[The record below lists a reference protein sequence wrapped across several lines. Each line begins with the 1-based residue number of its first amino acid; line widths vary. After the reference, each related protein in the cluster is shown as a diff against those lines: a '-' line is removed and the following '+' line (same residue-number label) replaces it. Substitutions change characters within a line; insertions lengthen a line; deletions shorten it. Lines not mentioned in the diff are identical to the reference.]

1 MNARESG
8 SSVDSFSILQ
18 NASPFP
24 ESEGES
30 EEKKRARYV
39 LTSKIAERLVW
50 NTTMSGRMLQCGRT
64 PAPGHRV
71 VLVHNVETG
80 NYYRKNI
87 FNCGYVWL
95 CPACSARLTN
105 LRRYE
110 LSNIIERFDGTVLM
124 GAFTVG
130 HHAGDELTITKKIV
144 DRACGSIFSGTV
156 GQSLKKESDI
166 IGTIS
171 ANEVTWSI
179 DNGWHP
185 HRHVLFLFGHRL
197 SPDEIKAFEG
207 RVRER
212 YDKQVKKHHGYTVG
226 AFGANITEGTNKR
239 EISDYCFK
247 FGIAD
252 ELLSFQ
258 RKEPRGENGY
268 TPFEL
273 AGMYFETG
281 KMQYWALFADYIR
294 AFSGKSRVT
303 YSRGLRALLGLQEV
317 TDKALLVADVMV
329 SKEPPQF
336 LGGVTPEGDVY
347 GGAGGGDQTK
357 ETVIADFTRK
367 AVRVISEGGNWANIT
382 GICKGAHAYELSF
395 IEVGFLLAGLGLR
408 AVRYDNGVMGVFAS
422 DEPPPRPSR
431 AVIEQEEEV
440 VLFRSESERK

>member
-1 MNARESG
+1 MTAQVSMTG
-8 SSVDSFSILQ
+8 AASLGILQ
-18 NASPFP
+18 DASPFLCD
-24 ESEGES
+24 ESES

-39 LTSKIAERLVW
+39 LTSRIAERLVW
-50 NTTMSGRMLQCGRT
+50 NSTMSGRMLQCGRA

-71 VLVHNVETG
+71 ILVHNEI
-80 NYYRKNI
+80 NDKYYRKNI

-110 LSNIIERFDGTVLM
+110 LSSVIERFEGTVLM

-130 HHAGDELTITKKIV
+130 HHAGDELSITKKIV
-144 DRACGSIFSGTV
+144 DSACGSIFSGSV
-156 GQSLKKESDI
+156 GQRLKNESDN

-185 HRHVLFLFGHRL
+185 HRHVLFLFGHKL
-197 SPDEIKAFEG
+197 SKDEIRAFEE

-212 YDKQVKKHHGYTVG
+212 YDKQVKKNHGYTVG
-226 AFGANITEGTNKR
+226 EYGVNIAEGTNKR
-239 EISDYCFK
+239 EVSDYCFK
-247 FGIAD
+247 FGITD

-258 RKEPRGENGY
+258 RKEPRGANGY

-303 YSRGLRALLGLQEV
+303 YSRGLKALLGLKEI
-317 TDKALLVADVMV
+317 TDKALLVADEMV
-329 SKEPPQF
+329 AKEPPIPP
-336 LGGVTPEGDVY
+336 VPPEEYEPKGY
-347 GGAGGGDQTK
+347 GGGGQVI

-367 AVRVISEGGNWANIT
+367 AVRVISEGGNWASVT
-382 GICKGAHAYELSF
+382 GICKGAHAQELSF
-395 IEVGFLLAGLGLR
+395 IDVGVLLVRVGLR
-408 AVRYDNGVMGVFAS
+408 AVQYDNGVMGLFSS
-422 DEPPPRPSR
+422 DEPPPNPSR
-431 AVIEQEEEV
+431 AVLEQEERII
-440 VLFRSESERK
+440 LFKDGGVG